1 MKKQIKRSNGNRT
14 LRIIAGKFK
23 ARKCIFPDQIE
34 GLRPTQDRVRETLFN
49 WLMGSIIDAKCLD
62 AFAGSG
68 ALGLEALSRGAK
80 SCYFVEKN
88 KHAIYTLKENCLR
101 LNINNAK
108 ITQADALS
116 ILASDVNYDLIF
128 LDPPFAGN
136 MLETALEIILKNKSV
151 DSSTLIYIECAKEGI
166 PPILA
171 QFTVY
176 KSSSTSNVFFAL
188 IHKN

>member
-1 MKKQIKRSNGNRT
+1 MKKQVKNPNGYRT

-23 ARKCIFPDQIE
+23 ARKCIFPNQIE

-49 WLMGSIIDAKCLD
+49 WLMGSVIDAKCLD

-80 SCYFVEKN
+80 SCHFVEKN
-88 KHAIYTLKENCLR
+88 KHAIHTLKENCLR
-101 LNINNAK
+101 LNINNVK
-108 ITQADALS
+108 ITQTDALS
-116 ILASDVNYDLIF
+116 ILASDVNYNLIF

-136 MLETALEIILKNKSV
+136 ILEAALDIILKNQNV
-151 DSSTLIYIECAKEGI
+151 DSSTLIYIECAKEST

-171 QFTVY
+171 QFTAY
-176 KSSSTSNVFFAL
+176 KSASTSNVFFAL